1 MTMLTQRKHR
11 LAAFTPAVLLALT
24 IGIGACEEDSDID
37 IINPPPGGVV
47 GTVAVFADSTIAFNE
62 YNTFSMPD
70 TVVHFDPLTGIPLFV
85 PRTHDQAVLD
95 RVRAN
100 FIARGYTEELN
111 PDSTPPDFFVLVG
124 ATATENRAAFISYP
138 WYSTWGFYLGL
149 GTGFDDSWTVVYPCC
164 VNVTVASYPRGTL
177 IVDLIPR
184 LNVNPVNKTVSSA
197 WLGVA
202 TNAIGSQTTTASI
215 TAAIDQM
222 FTLSPYLRSDSL
234 IVNPL

>member
-24 IGIGACEEDSDID
+24 IGIGACEEDADID

-70 TVVHFDPLTGIPLFV
+70 TVVHFDPVTGIPLFV

-100 FIARGYTEELN
+100 FIARGYTEELR

-149 GTGFDDSWTVVYPCC
+149 GTGFDNSWTVV
-164 VNVTVASYPRGTL
+164 
-177 IVDLIPR
+177 R
-184 LNVNPVNKTVSSA
+184 LGFPGAGAAPATA
-197 WLGVA
+197 GVPA
-202 TNAIGSQTTTASI
+202 TR
-215 TAAIDQM
+215 AAIAVVAIPAPRTRRCVVVM
-222 FTLSPYLRSDSL
+222 VSPSWGQRG
-234 IVNPL
+234 PP